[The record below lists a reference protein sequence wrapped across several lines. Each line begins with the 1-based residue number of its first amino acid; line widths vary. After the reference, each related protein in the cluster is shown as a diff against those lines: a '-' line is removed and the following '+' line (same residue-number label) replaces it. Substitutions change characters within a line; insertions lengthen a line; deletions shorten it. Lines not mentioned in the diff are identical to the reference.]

1 MEVLSANCPLAG
13 WDSVALRSTETGKTM
28 TRKRIRIANRKGV
41 AVLEIMVGMVILS
54 IGLLGV
60 AGMTVTAARRAS
72 GLSTQSSRD
81 GITLQ
86 ELNKLATLPYDSL
99 SARVGCTTSSSGT
112 LTYTRCISVTD
123 ITNGT
128 GYKRVRLIV
137 SPSTSWAKPDTVFLN
152 RSNGPVPVNPF
163 GT

>member
-1 MEVLSANCPLAG
+1 
-13 WDSVALRSTETGKTM
+13 M
-28 TRKRIRIANRKGV
+28 TRKRIRYSNRKGI
-41 AVLEIMVGMVILS
+41 AVLEIMIGMVIFS
-54 IGLLGV
+54 IGLLGA

-99 SARVGCTTSSSGT
+99 AVRVGCKAASSGT

-123 ITNGT
+123 ITDGA

-137 SPSTSWAKPDTVFLN
+137 SPSTSWARPDTVYLN
-152 RSNGPVPVNPF
+152 RAKSPIPLNPF

>member
-1 MEVLSANCPLAG
+1 M
-13 WDSVALRSTETGKTM
+13 TTM
-28 TRKRIRIANRKGV
+28 TRKRIRYSNRKGI
-41 AVLEIMVGMVILS
+41 AVLEIMIGMVILS
-54 IGLLGV
+54 IGLLGA

-99 SARVGCTTSSSGT
+99 SARVGCKTASSGT
-112 LTYTRCISVTD
+112 LTYTRCISITD
-123 ITNGT
+123 ITDGA

-137 SPSTSWAKPDTVFLN
+137 SPSTSWARPDTVYLN
-152 RSNGPVPVNPF
+152 RAKSPIPINPF

>member
-1 MEVLSANCPLAG
+1 
-13 WDSVALRSTETGKTM
+13 M
-28 TRKRIRIANRKGV
+28 TRKRIRYSNRKGV
-41 AVLEIMVGMVILS
+41 AVLEIMIGMVILS
-54 IGLLGV
+54 IGLLGA

-99 SARVGCTTSSSGT
+99 SARVGCKTASSGT
-112 LTYTRCISVTD
+112 LTYTRCISITD
-123 ITNGT
+123 ITDGA

-137 SPSTSWAKPDTVFLN
+137 SPSTSWARPDTIYLN
-152 RSNGPVPVNPF
+152 RAKSPIPLNPF

>member
-1 MEVLSANCPLAG
+1 M
-13 WDSVALRSTETGKTM
+13 TG
-28 TRKRIRIANRKGV
+28 RKIRFTARKGV
-41 AVLEIMVGMVILS
+41 AVLEIMVGMVILA

-60 AGMTVTAARRAS
+60 AGMTVAAARRAS
-72 GLSTQSSRD
+72 GLQTQSSRD

-99 SARVGCTTSSSGT
+99 SARVGCKTTTSGT

-123 ITNGT
+123 ITDGA

-137 SPSTSWAKPDTVFLN
+137 SPSTSWARPDTVYLN
-152 RSNGPVPVNPF
+152 RANAPVPMNPF
-163 GT
+163 GP